1 MPPRACNT
9 PRRRMTALTVDAM
22 RRPAGGEG
30 RRGKL
35 TASKSYYRM
44 NGAMTPGWKVSH
56 VPS

>member
-1 MPPRACNT
+1 MEVQNT
-9 PRRRMTALTVDAM
+9 HRWGGG
-22 RRPAGGEG
+22 GGEG

-44 NGAMTPGWKVSH
+44 NGAITPGWKVSH